1 MITIISWNTNKKKNA
16 FLKSALTELAIE
28 QEPEIFVFQE
38 CLGQYVNTILNLI
51 YEEIPY
57 PGIGI
62 NRRVRIFLKKNTFD
76 LYSIDTAFNN
86 KLVFVH
92 LKKSGGTEDFNL
104 VGIHFYS
111 KLNTERQQ
119 LWKNR
124 PFSERIDLLERTQTN
139 NNRTILIGD
148 FNYNP
153 YDTTLSDPNVFNA
166 IDNKHL
172 IRTFSSNPIGSRSHN
187 YWYNP
192 MWNLLGDYDF
202 NSMSDKK
209 SSGTY
214 FLYNEAEI
222 PYWNLI
228 DGALLRPSIMDRID
242 YQKTEILTKTSKRNF
257 LKPLIIRADES
268 FLVDDFS
275 DHLPLKVTLKIN

>member
-1 MITIISWNTNKKKNA
+1 MINIISWNTNKKNTA
-16 FLKSALTELAIE
+16 FLRSALTELASE
-28 QEPEIFVFQE
+28 QAPEIFVFQE
-38 CLGQYVNTILNLI
+38 CLGQYVNTILNPT
-51 YEEIPY
+51 YDEIPY
-57 PGIGI
+57 PGNGI

-76 LYSIDTAFNN
+76 RFAINTAFNN

-92 LKKSGGTEDFNL
+92 LRKIGGTEDFNL
-104 VGIHFYS
+104 AGIHFYS

-119 LWKNR
+119 LWKNK
-124 PFSERIDLLERTQTN
+124 PFTERIDLLERTQTN

-153 YDTTLSDPNVFNA
+153 YDSTLSDPNVFNA
-166 IDNKHL
+166 IDNKNL
-172 IRTFSSNPIGSRSHN
+172 IRTFSANPIGNRNHN

-202 NSMSDKK
+202 NRDLHKD

-242 YQKTEILTKTSKRNF
+242 FKKTEVLTNTSQRNF
-257 LKPLIIRADES
+257 LKPLIIRTDES
-268 FLVDDFS
+268 LVVEDFS